1 MMKFL
6 RLLIVVGALL
16 CHTTLEAQRL
26 VLPNIDFV
34 ALDQEAMATVQALPR
49 KGGFKKGE
57 TYYHLFFFGAQK
69 REGVEWSDIKS
80 QSDFIRAI
88 DFQTPVQFNDR
99 ELPTNI
105 YADYIYDSRG
115 MMKWVYADG
124 KATKVDS
131 KQTSGN
137 TPQNIL
143 VEIAKQ
149 QYQLVFV
156 LKESTPDIPQFFGI
170 RDGEICM
177 TRHIIWEAYDT
188 HSISSLIEDNLL
200 EQLITGKKKS
210 VEQRTNEEGEKTD
223 SLTVMPTFM
232 GGGLNKFRAWFM
244 EEFNTSALKL
254 DFGETSVV
262 LKFSVDTEG
271 FVDNVEIISC
281 DNIELAQHAVE
292 IVKRSP
298 QWTAGYRGDEA
309 VKTYF
314 QLPIKISIEPEYQ
327 SYKPNQQTT
336 NQQTTNQQTLK
347 KKQRGYK

>member
-1 MMKFL
+1 MRFL
-6 RLLIVVGALL
+6 RLLIVVCALL

-26 VLPNIDFV
+26 VLPNIDLEAFN
-34 ALDQEAMATVQALPR
+34 QEAMAAVQTLPR
-49 KGGFKKGE
+49 KGGIKKNE
-57 TYYHLFFFGAQK
+57 TYFHLYFFGAQK
-69 REGVEWSDIKS
+69 RNGVEWSDIKS
-80 QSDFIRAI
+80 RSDFIRAI
-88 DFQTPVQFNDR
+88 DLQSPVQFDDR
-99 ELPTNI
+99 EQPTNI
-105 YADYIYDSRG
+105 YADYIYDISG
-115 MMKWVYADG
+115 MMRWVYADG
-124 KATKVDS
+124 KATKVNP
-131 KQTSGN
+131 KQAGN
-137 TPQNIL
+137 SPQNIL

-149 QYQLVFV
+149 QYQMVFV
-156 LKESTPDIPQFFGI
+156 LKESNYSDQFHFFGI
-170 RDGEICM
+170 RDGEIFM

-188 HSISSLIEDNLL
+188 YSISSLIEDNNL
-200 EQLITGKKKS
+200 ERFITGKKKS
-210 VEQRTNEEGEKTD
+210 LEEQMKEGVEEAD

-244 EEFNTSALKL
+244 DEFNTSALEL

-271 FVDNVEIISC
+271 FVDNVEILSC
-281 DNIELAQHAVE
+281 DNIELAQQAVE

-314 QLPIKISIEPEYQ
+314 QLPIKILIEPGHQ
-327 SYKPNQQTT
+327 SYKP